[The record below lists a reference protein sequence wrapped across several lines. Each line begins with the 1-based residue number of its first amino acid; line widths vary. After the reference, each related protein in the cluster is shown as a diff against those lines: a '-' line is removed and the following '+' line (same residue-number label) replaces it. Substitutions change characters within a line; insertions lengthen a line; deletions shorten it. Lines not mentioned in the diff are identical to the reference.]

1 MADYGAIGKTYQ
13 LGYNRVLGGAATLPN
28 YRGVNLRE
36 HQLVYNRVLG
46 GAATL
51 PNYRGV
57 NLREYSSLNNS
68 TVQGIKSRSEL
79 ARYIKSKYIAGFRVH
94 K

>member
-13 LGYNRVLGGAATLPN
+13 LGSNIVLGGAAALP
-28 YRGVNLRE
+28 
-36 HQLVYNRVLG
+36 
-46 GAATL
+46 T
-51 PNYRGV
+51 YRGV
-57 NLREYSSLNNS
+57 NLREYSSLDNS

-79 ARYIKSKYIAGFRVH
+79 TRYIKSKYIVGFRLH